1 MSKNIVKIVYD
12 DETEV
17 SVKDF
22 KTLEQIKKDYV
33 YDEEWRYVR
42 HYERQFTEIV
52 NSILEG
58 LDDDLVKKYAKD
70 NLDLKDENENDCD
83 CEDKGVSDFE
93 DNELMAELS
102 SRNLFGYTNINIIS
116 IDQFTRLS
124 RLITVADNRE
134 LEMIISDLE
143 KKYNL

>member
-1 MSKNIVKIVYD
+1 MSKNIVKVVYD

-22 KTLEQIKKDYV
+22 KTLELIKKDYV
-33 YDEEWRYVR
+33 YDKEWQYVR

-58 LDDDLVKKYAKD
+58 LDDDLVKEYAKD

-83 CEDKGVSDFE
+83 CEDIGVSDFK

-102 SRNLFGYTNINIIS
+102 SRNLFGYTNVNIIS
-116 IDQFTRLS
+116 TDHFTRLS
-124 RLITVADNRE
+124 RLITVADYRE
-134 LEMIISDLE
+134 LEIIISDLE

>member
-1 MSKNIVKIVYD
+1 MGKNIVKVVYD

-22 KTLEQIKKDYV
+22 KTLRQIKKDYV
-33 YDEEWRYVR
+33 YDKEWRYIR
-42 HYERQFTEIV
+42 RYEKQFTEIV
-52 NSILEG
+52 NSILVG
-58 LDDDLVKKYAKD
+58 LDDNLVKEYAKD
-70 NLDLKDENENDCD
+70 NLYLKDEDENDCD

-102 SRNLFGYTNINIIS
+102 SRNLFGYTNVNIIS
-116 IDQFTRLS
+116 IDHFTRLS

-134 LEMIISDLE
+134 LEIIISDLE